1 MQKKVEQQSMVV
13 SAIVNLIMAF
23 SGFYVFAITNIQAL
37 FLDGAFSLIG
47 FVSAIAATI
56 ISKVS
61 KKTTKSYP
69 KGLYFLE
76 PLYAIFKSSLTLYLL
91 VISVV
96 STAQSAYVYFSTGVG
111 EPLKYG
117 PILPYSIAMT
127 VLCFGLSFFNRSQN
141 KRIHNTSTII
151 TAESKSNMVDGILS
165 LGLGIS
171 LILFSYIAGEPGGES
186 SLDFLNYTGDFFVTT
201 VLVLLS
207 LKAPIQVFIQGFK
220 ELSGAKCSDKDI
232 MNQIVKS
239 FKRNMGENFPDLS
252 YQIFKTGMRIR
263 VQITIPSCYQTKEEL
278 VKFHEQRN
286 ITVNDLRI
294 RYNNIETIAVLN

>member
-23 SGFYVFAITNIQAL
+23 SGFFVFSITNIQAL

-47 FVSAIAATI
+47 FISAIVAVI
-56 ISKVS
+56 ISRAS
-61 KKTTKSYP
+61 KKKTKSYP

-91 VISVV
+91 VASVT
-96 STAQSAYVYFSTGVG
+96 STARSAYTYFTTGMG

-127 VLCFGLSFFNRSQN
+127 ILCFGLALFNHSQN
-141 KRIHNTSTII
+141 RRIHNTSTII

-165 LGLGIS
+165 LGLGIA
-171 LILFSYIAGEPGGES
+171 LILFSLVAGKHGSGS
-186 SLDFLNYTGDFFVTT
+186 SLDFLNYTGDFFVTS

-207 LKAPIQVFIQGFK
+207 LKAPILVFLQGFK
-220 ELSGAKCSDKDI
+220 ELSGAKCCDKSI
-232 MNQIVKS
+232 EECVENC
-239 FKRNMGENFPDLS
+239 FKEHVGAKYPNLS
-252 YQIFKTGMRIR
+252 YQLFKTGMHIQ
-263 VQITIPSCYQTKEEL
+263 VQISIPIHYQTKEAL
-278 VKFHEQRN
+278 SIIQEQSQKA
-286 ITVNDLRI
+286 ISILKM
-294 RYNNIETIAVLN
+294 RYNNIEATSVLI